1 MRTIK
6 FRAIS
11 EFRGEGWVYG
21 DLRHYNRNEHTE
33 KWTIHVSETGLETD
47 IDETT
52 IGQFTGLFDKNGKE
66 IYEGDILHVC
76 EYKNLVMS
84 LMVNES
90 EDKYELF
97 EYEECKG
104 DKTAEYTSPVVWDD
118 GAFLVSTN
126 GEYNDM
132 FFCCLF
138 GDMKRSSPIF
148 EFEVIGNI
156 YDSHEFLKGNITN
169 I

>member
-11 EFRGEGWVYG
+11 EFRGDGWVYG

-66 IYEGDILHVC
+66 IYEGDIVKYLTYERGRKIFVVGVV
-76 EYKNLVMS
+76 EFYKCC
-84 LMVNES
+84 
-90 EDKYELF
+90 YELRTDGRGVKHLLSGF
-97 EYEECKG
+97 
-104 DKTAEYTSPVVWDD
+104 DD
-118 GAFLVSTN
+118 N
-126 GEYNDM
+126 R
-132 FFCCLF
+132 
-138 GDMKRSSPIF
+138 KQR
-148 EFEVIGNI
+148 FEVIGNVFDNLELI
-156 YDSHEFLKGNITN
+156 NRNNIN
-169 I
+169 IK